1 MLWRISFFL
10 LWQLAGGGLG
20 WWQGGPWGAALG
32 AAIAAWAWF
41 VWDLLRGLRVLRWL
55 RTGDLASVPSMR
67 GIWGEAADRA
77 RRLLRKQEAQIRDSQ
92 DRLQE
97 ILAALQASPNGVV
110 LLDAQGRIEWCNQMA
125 ANQFGFDA
133 QRDVMQSIGNL
144 LRNPEFTAYFAAK
157 DFTSDVVLEG
167 RLSTPSR
174 PVRISVHLHPY
185 GDGRTLLL
193 SRDVTA
199 LEQADAMR
207 RDFVANVSHEIRTPL
222 TVLTGF
228 VETLQTLPLSADERS
243 RYLGMMAQQ
252 AQRMQSVVQD
262 LLTLSRLEGS
272 PLPGMAEWTPVQS
285 LMQRCEEEGRALS
298 TLLTQNQQ
306 RPHTMRF
313 PAADLLRAEG
323 EIAGVPAE
331 LQSALSNLVNNAVR
345 YTPGGGSIEVQ
356 WLRKEDGSAVFS
368 VHDTGPGI
376 APEHIPRLTERFY
389 RVDRSRSRETG
400 GTGLGLASSSMCC
413 SAMAPRWTSRARW
426 ARARCFRSLSRPTVC
441 GVFPCRADGSPEHGD
456 EQQCGDCE
464 RRRAGR
470 PEGSGRSHTRP
481 RPAAPIRQPIAAR
494 QASPPQQRAV
504 HHQWRQRD
512 AIAAQHKHA
521 QRLHRIGSVVGRH
534 PDQHRAGHG
543 CHAGVVGVDLADR
556 VSCYQ

>member
-1 MLWRISFFL
+1 MFLRLLSFFAL
-10 LWQLAGGGLG
+10 QLAGCALG
-20 WWQGGPWGAALG
+20 WWWGQGWGAVVGG
-32 AAIAAWAWF
+32 AVAVWVWFIA
-41 VWDLLRGLRVLRWL
+41 DLLRSRRVLHWL
-55 RTGDLASVPSMR
+55 RAGEVTEMPEMLGA
-67 GIWGEAADRA
+67 WGEAADRT
-77 RRLLRKQEAQIRDSQ
+77 RRLLRRMDAQVRDSEG
-92 DRLQE
+92 RLQE

-110 LLDAQGRIEWCNQMA
+110 LLDALGRIEWCNQMA
-125 ANQFGFDA
+125 ASQFGFDA

-144 LRNPEFTAYFAAK
+144 VRDPDFTAYFTAQ
-157 DFTSDVVLEG
+157 DFAHDVVLEG
-167 RLSTPSR
+167 RASTPSR

-298 TLLTQNQQ
+298 ALLTQNQQ
-306 RPHTMRF
+306 RPHAMRF
-313 PAADLLRAEG
+313 PAADRLRAEG

-400 GTGLGLASSSMCC
+400 GTGLGLAIVKHVLQ
-413 SAMAPRWTSRARW
+413 R
-426 ARARCFRSLSRPTVC
+426 
-441 GVFPCRADGSPEHGD
+441 HGATLD
-456 EQQCGDCE
+456 
-464 RRRAGR
+464 
-470 PEGSGRSHTRP
+470 
-481 RPAAPIRQPIAAR
+481 IA
-494 QASPPQQRAV
+494 STLG
-504 HHQWRQRD
+504 
-512 AIAAQHKHA
+512 K
-521 QRLHRIGSVVGRH
+521 GSVFSVTFPANRLRGFAL
-534 PDQHRAGHG
+534 PG
-543 CHAGVVGVDLADR
+543 
-556 VSCYQ
+556 